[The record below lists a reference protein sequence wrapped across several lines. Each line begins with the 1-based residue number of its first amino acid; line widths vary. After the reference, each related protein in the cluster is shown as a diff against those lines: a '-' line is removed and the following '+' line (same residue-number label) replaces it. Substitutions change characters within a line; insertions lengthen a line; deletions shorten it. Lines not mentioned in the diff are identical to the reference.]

1 MHRTQTASRRIG
13 RNAQMAQLAFPRAS
27 AAAFVAVVPI
37 LIPARPVDLCEEPKR
52 GVPLKNVASFM
63 MAMALMCLLAL
74 IAGRVDAA
82 RTDAGLAYGSGGESR
97 AMVAAGD
104 GCSATTASEAATMEA
119 ASASMDA
126 DAN

>member
-13 RNAQMAQLAFPRAS
+13 RNGMAQLAFPRAS

-37 LIPARPVDLCEEPKR
+37 LIPALPADLCEEPKR

-74 IAGRVDAA
+74 IAGRVDA
-82 RTDAGLAYGSGGESR
+82 SR
-97 AMVAAGD
+97 ADVGTTGSDRSASRMIAASGD
-104 GCSATTASEAATMEA
+104 EGSATASGATAATVT
-119 ASASMDA
+119 SASMDA
-126 DAN
+126 DAD

>member
-37 LIPARPVDLCEEPKR
+37 LIPARPADLCEEPKR

-74 IAGRVDAA
+74 IAGRVDA
-82 RTDAGLAYGSGGESR
+82 SR
-97 AMVAAGD
+97 ADGGTTGSDRSASRMIAASGD
-104 GCSATTASEAATMEA
+104 GSSSAVTTEAAA
-119 ASASMDA
+119 AAASMDA
-126 DAN
+126 DAD

>member
-37 LIPARPVDLCEEPKR
+37 LIPARPADLCEEPKR

-74 IAGRVDAA
+74 IAGRVDASRA
-82 RTDAGLAYGSGGESR
+82 DAGPAYDGSGRGSQ
-97 AMVAAGD
+97 M
-104 GCSATTASEAATMEA
+104 MA
-119 ASASMDA
+119 ASDFKRAGRLPT
-126 DAN
+126 